1 MKRSISPAQ
10 RGREMEAEARAEY
23 TRQTGI
29 AMTPV
34 CVQHE
39 RYPWLRAS
47 LDGWNADR
55 KIPLEVKCPGRKDHL
70 VALGGRIP
78 DKYFPQIQHILMV
91 TGAKELHY
99 FSYDGQN
106 GVIVIVEADADY
118 QKRLFDAELAF
129 WNSVESGIAP
139 FFQAEAIADQS
150 SKCLERTSIQNPK
163 RIERKLQHAEAIA
176 VTEHTRSIADIPI
189 SAGFRPHHSSHEKCS
204 WFERLMRRWFS

>member
-1 MKRSISPAQ
+1 
-10 RGREMEAEARAEY
+10 MEAEARAEY

-106 GVIVIVEADADY
+106 GMIVIVEADADY
-118 QKRLFDAELAF
+118 QQRLFEAELTF
-129 WNSVESGIAP
+129 WNSVQSGIAP
-139 FFQAEAIADQS
+139 FFQAEMIPEKS
-150 SKCLERTSIQNPK
+150 SKGLESGSIQNSK
-163 RIERKLQHAEAIA
+163 IIEKKLLHAKTTAI
-176 VTEHTRSIADIPI
+176 TKHTRSIADIPI
-189 SAGFRPHHSSHEKCS
+189 NAGFRPHHSSHEKCS
-204 WFERLMRRWFS
+204 WFEWLKRRLFS